1 MNIRDKMQQADIFRK
16 KVYESYKK
24 NPNQSCYT
32 LATKFS
38 ISHMSAMNYIAKGL
52 KNKW

>member
-1 MNIRDKMQQADIFRK
+1 MRDKAKQADIFRK

-24 NPNQSCYT
+24 NPNQSCYA
-32 LATKFS
+32 LAKEFS
-38 ISHMSAMNYIAKGL
+38 ISHMSAMNYIAMGL